1 MTVLQSQRDVYQT
14 TDKDVPLTLNFF
26 VNALASD
33 KFFCLASKQGFCWVR
48 LTLRVLQRV
57 AASAE
62 DNSTTKESWWKKL
75 VEHQKEHVRMDSRGY
90 KGPFI
95 RRKYDH
101 ITNLENQI

>member
-48 LTLRVLQRV
+48 LTLRDFWIQMNMCV
-57 AASAE
+57 AACCSV
-62 DNSTTKESWWKKL
+62 S
-75 VEHQKEHVRMDSRGY
+75 
-90 KGPFI
+90 
-95 RRKYDH
+95 
-101 ITNLENQI
+101 